1 MECRSCS
8 SVYVLVIMCYLISLV
23 LCYGLVSVSSF
34 IHLIAGCYI
43 AVVMI
48 SNDESHISDF

>member
-23 LCYGLVSVSSF
+23 LCYGPVSVSSF